1 MFPVHRSQGLA
12 ATDPSSL
19 EPAGPLWQRVPTRD
33 ENGDP
38 LADFMMLVPRLKRR
52 SAEQQHDVLAR
63 INRVLLSY
71 QSSVVFAELNLRTN
85 LLWVSIRPRLGLCL
99 ELPAAIKVMVPEALL
114 VGPYWR

>member
-1 MFPVHRSQGLA
+1 MLPVHLAKGLA
-12 ATDPSSL
+12 GTDPSPL

-33 ENGDP
+33 ENGAP
-38 LADFMMLVPRLKRR
+38 LADFMMLVPRLKQR
-52 SAEQQHDVLAR
+52 SSEQQRDVLAR

-99 ELPAAIKVMVPEALL
+99 ELPAAIHALVPEALL